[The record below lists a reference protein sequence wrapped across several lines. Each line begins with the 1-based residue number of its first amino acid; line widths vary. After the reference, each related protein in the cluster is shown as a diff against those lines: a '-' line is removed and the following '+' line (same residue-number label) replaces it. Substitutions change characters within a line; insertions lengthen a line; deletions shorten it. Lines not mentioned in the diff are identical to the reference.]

1 MKTHKDL
8 DAWKNAINLVL
19 KIYRTTKKFPKQEM
33 YGLTN
38 QIRRAAVSI
47 PSNIAEGAARK
58 YNKEFIQFLYVSQ
71 GSLSELETQLILSEK
86 LEFIS
91 SENFED
97 LDQDMKVIRSQISG
111 LISYLT
117 NKK

>member
-19 KIYRTTKKFPKQEM
+19 KVYQITEKFPKQEM

-91 SENFED
+91 SEIFED